1 MRRFANSGA
10 GQDVQLASQAYFV
23 DSPARPYA
31 VNVDALADSS
41 VDSPEVEQGP
51 DPTSSFSSRKPSQ
64 NRLYTPLTTRIS
76 SNGASMSHFVV
87 IVPPPDLPIESIKS
101 RNASSLGNMQA
112 SHVRRGMLLPLY
124 PTLGGQLYAVAR
136 EFGLPSVGGLS
147 LYLCDDGSGSGGPR
161 IGDATWSALWSGFF
175 EDTEVTH
182 DESHDMENR
191 SAPLPYSRSRTA
203 SGLAASASTNNI
215 SRAAIPRVPS
225 TSSIGNQSNS
235 SAASF
240 VLETGRLPIVG
251 RFEWAVDVRRAKWW
265 RSYVGEDD
273 GEREDQKAEPESRR
287 SSLPRPL
294 RLNSRSST
302 RDEAPSSD
310 PQSTPFSPPTSATTA
325 NEFADEPR
333 ERGVDAVRA
342 AAPLQQK
349 QTRPELPEPAQQQ
362 QNTQKD
368 AAEDAGNPSVVVTG
382 QDPTAAQSSNDELAR
397 GSEQTDA
404 ERKPFHPVSDSLAS
418 LSAAASRFFGGGG
431 SDHKR
436 AASTSA
442 AMHPTTLSVPAGRN
456 YSAED
461 SDKPHTPNEPQVP
474 VETLRQR
481 LSATEHH
488 DRSYRRHMPRASVEV
503 PGSVRNASARISAVI
518 GAENAPVP
526 PSPSTSQNATPSKA
540 RPGSTGPPRSS
551 VTSTENMMEGY
562 EPLGGESDVNEE
574 PHVPEPQWRKLAGIP
589 PRSPGM
595 PSAQHTSR
603 HKAATSD
610 LTGQRINLSDDRGA
624 QQIPD
629 VPQRPQT
636 ASAARRA
643 HMSRPSLRSPIV
655 LGQSLP
661 DVDNDHRDGGAAEL
675 ARIRSITRKQSSHLK
690 RANDLID
697 TKIDSDSLKRQ
708 SSLEFDNT
716 LGDLQRAL
724 ELLSPGQVSRVAQQS
739 RDDRSPKPRWFFRT
753 RIGEEAQDEDKE
765 APDQDDSNAS
775 VPMPPEHVFGQ
786 FHGPGVVD
794 SRAIEQQSFD
804 AMPPP
809 AFPANTG
816 RSLRPVSEKTAPSN
830 RGSDLL
836 ASRPPSDL
844 PAGELAGPDYYD
856 NDTTPAYVNMGLA
869 DMSTTSTVIDKANMD
884 DTFQPT
890 HPSGNSQTPAG
901 ASWSVFSN
909 RLSQDQWSQDSR
921 RMSQS
926 LGTIDGTPRTERQT
940 QDMAPPPPLPP
951 KDANENAWPTSN
963 YPWPGNNRFSGTR
976 STTLSDD
983 VQFSPNEFGNPPSTQ
998 APTASR
1004 APAVS
1009 ANAPGPD
1016 SEAISAP
1023 PTDLVP
1029 LQEDAAAPPLN
1040 EQLGNDEPTEAA
1052 EKMERT
1058 PLAEDQAQVQNVPE
1072 LAQPSS
1078 TLHLPHGTQTADD
1091 SVSPA
1096 SVYDEQFTGVQQTYA
1111 APQSDGHIPRAAP
1124 ALNMSNAP
1132 FVPSP
1137 PIGSTEGMR
1146 FHAVEPPQQLD
1157 SMLDALNV
1165 QADHDVTP
1173 RESDWAPWAT
1183 EGGSI
1188 QPGITGTAPSP
1199 NPVYGS
1205 GVGNTGIAPLVPV
1218 EPTVTPTSDLN
1229 SDALAT
1235 GMASAGLPAESQW
1248 APVTVSA
1255 PNSAS
1260 IGAALPG
1267 ATAGA
1272 VAMPNAGLG
1281 IPSETQGVETSPRL
1295 DMPTT
1300 PRPEDAATIDIPD
1313 EGAKSVMSPISPQM
1327 PRIGSMPDMKGQEH
1341 LSAGDKHLASPHGP
1355 RGFLSKVSP
1364 RFKWSMGRRKKSQSM
1379 DESKKAEELKKL
1391 AENTDKSK
1399 TTNSG
1404 KNPRIS
1410 RTTRE
1415 EPRTEQDSSRGW
1427 GMPVPFNNGNR
1438 STSSLPLRRSD
1449 VPEDTSDRADASRRG
1464 ISTLFSNRA
1473 HNSTSSDQLGSGTGA
1488 LRSPPLGAG
1497 EGPESPLLTAQGRD
1511 VIPGTPPTEGPTFGD
1526 MPPGFVQAHPR
1537 DSFMRGIGLAVPDN
1551 SNSSVLPPP
1560 RFPSESWNTNMPQR
1574 PWVADVHVPE
1584 GQPRFSPPSAHSP
1597 QLVSDANGSGAQGFV
1612 PSGTFGQL

>member
-41 VDSPEVEQGP
+41 VDSHEVEQGP
-51 DPTSSFSSRKPSQ
+51 EPTSSFSLRKPSQ
-64 NRLYTPLTTRIS
+64 HRLYSPLTTRIS

-182 DESHDMENR
+182 DESHDVENR
-191 SAPLPYSRSRTA
+191 SAPLPYSRGRTA

-215 SRAAIPRVPS
+215 PRAAFPRVPS

-273 GEREDQKAEPESRR
+273 GEREDQKVEPDFRR

-294 RLNSRSST
+294 RLNSRSSAL
-302 RDEAPSSD
+302 DEAPSSD
-310 PQSTPFSPPTSATTA
+310 VQSAQFSAPMSATTA
-325 NEFADEPR
+325 NEFADEAR
-333 ERGVDAVRA
+333 EGGVDVARS
-342 AAPLQQK
+342 AAPLQK
-349 QTRPELPEPAQQQ
+349 NQTQAEPSESAQQQ
-362 QNTQKD
+362 QDTEKD
-368 AAEDAGNPSVVVTG
+368 VESPSVIVTG
-382 QDPTAAQSSNDELAR
+382 QDRTAVQPSNDAPAQ

-404 ERKPFHPVSDSLAS
+404 ERKSFHPVTDSLAS

-442 AMHPTTLSVPAGRN
+442 AMHPTTLSVPAGRDYN
-456 YSAED
+456 AEN
-461 SDKPHTPNEPQVP
+461 SDKPHTPNEPHVP

-518 GAENAPVP
+518 GDENAPV
-526 PSPSTSQNATPSKA
+526 SPSQNASRNATPSKA

-551 VTSTENMMEGY
+551 ITSTENMMEGY
-562 EPLGGESDVNEE
+562 EPLGGDSDVNEE

-595 PSAQHTSR
+595 TSAQNTSR

-610 LTGQRINLSDDRGA
+610 LTGQRIDATADKEM
-624 QQIPD
+624 QPIPD

-724 ELLSPGQVSRVAQQS
+724 DLLSPGQVSRVAQQS
-739 RDDRSPKPRWFFRT
+739 RNDRSPKPRWFFRT

-794 SRAIEQQSFD
+794 SHSFDQSFN

-816 RSLRPVSEKTAPSN
+816 RSSQPVGENTAPSN

-844 PAGELAGPDYYD
+844 PPAELTGSDNYD

-869 DMSTTSTVIDKANMD
+869 DMSTTSTVIDKANID
-884 DTFQPT
+884 DTFQSM
-890 HPSGNSQTPAG
+890 HPSRNTQTSSG
-901 ASWSVFSN
+901 ASWNVFSN

-926 LGTIDGTPRTERQT
+926 LGTVNGTPRTERQT
-940 QDMAPPPPLPP
+940 QDLAPPPPP
-951 KDANENAWPTSN
+951 KDTNEDAWPTSN
-963 YPWPGNNRFSGTR
+963 YPWPGNSRFSGAR

-983 VQFSPNEFGNPPSTQ
+983 VQFSPNEFGNAPSTQ
-998 APTASR
+998 APVTTRASAISAS
-1004 APAVS
+1004 APV
-1009 ANAPGPD
+1009 PD

-1029 LQEDAAAPPLN
+1029 LREDATAPPLN

-1052 EKMERT
+1052 EKMER
-1058 PLAEDQAQVQNVPE
+1058 PPIAEDQAQVQNVPE

-1078 TLHLPHGTQTADD
+1078 TLHLPQGTNAADD

-1096 SVYDEQFTGVQQTYA
+1096 SVYDEQFTGEQQTYA
-1111 APQSDGHIPRAAP
+1111 APQSNEQIPRAAP

-1132 FVPSP
+1132 FVSSP
-1137 PIGSTEGMR
+1137 PIGSTEGMH
-1146 FHAVEPPQQLD
+1146 FHAVEQPQQLD
-1157 SMLDALNV
+1157 SMLNALNV
-1165 QADHDVTP
+1165 QADHDVSP
-1173 RESDWAPWAT
+1173 RESDWVPWAT
-1183 EGGSI
+1183 ERGSI
-1188 QPGITGTAPSP
+1188 QPDQTGTAPSP

-1205 GVGNTGIAPLVPV
+1205 GVGNTGIAPLIPA
-1218 EPTVTPTSDLN
+1218 ETTATPTSDLN

-1235 GMASAGLPAESQW
+1235 GMASAGLPAEPQW

-1255 PNSAS
+1255 PNSATV
-1260 IGAALPG
+1260 GAALPG

-1281 IPSETQGVETSPRL
+1281 IPGETHGVETSPHL

-1300 PRPEDAATIDIPD
+1300 PRPEDASAIDIPD
-1313 EGAKSVMSPISPQM
+1313 EGAKSVMSPFSPQM
-1327 PRIGSMPDMKGQEH
+1327 PRIGSMPDIKGQER
-1341 LSAGDKHLASPHGP
+1341 LSSGERHLASPHGP

-1379 DESKKAEELKKL
+1379 DESKKVEELKKL

-1399 TTNSG
+1399 TTNAG

-1427 GMPVPFNNGNR
+1427 GVPMPFSNGNR

-1449 VPEDTSDRADASRRG
+1449 VPEDPSDRADASRRG
-1464 ISTLFSNRA
+1464 NSTLFSNRA

-1488 LRSPPLGAG
+1488 LLSPPLGAG
-1497 EGPESPLLTAQGRD
+1497 EEPESPLLTAQGRD
-1511 VIPGTPPTEGPTFGD
+1511 VIPGMPPSEGPTFGD

-1551 SNSSVLPPP
+1551 SNSSALSPP
-1560 RFPSESWNTNMPQR
+1560 RFPSEPWGTNTPQR
-1574 PWVADVHVPE
+1574 PWVVDAHGPE
-1584 GQPRFSPPSAHSP
+1584 SQPRFSPTSAHSP
-1597 QLVSDANGSGAQGFV
+1597 QLVPDANGSGAQGFG
-1612 PSGTFGQL
+1612 P